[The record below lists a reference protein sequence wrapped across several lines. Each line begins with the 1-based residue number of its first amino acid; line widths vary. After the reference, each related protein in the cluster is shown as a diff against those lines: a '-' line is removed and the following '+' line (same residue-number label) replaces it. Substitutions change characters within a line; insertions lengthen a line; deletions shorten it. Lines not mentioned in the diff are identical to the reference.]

1 MRSSVARALT
11 ATLLTAVLGAA
22 PARAGRPLDTEDTGT
37 VAGGRAEVELAV
49 DHTRDG
55 ADSVSAGRA
64 VIAVGLGDDL
74 ELRLES
80 ALAIVDHAEHRA
92 RAGIADAFVGAKYR
106 LRHQS
111 FAAPAVLAALVVR
124 LPTGD
129 VDRGLGL
136 PGADVTMLAVAG
148 KSWGPVMLHGN
159 AGYTSVVD
167 DRSADVWRLAASA
180 EWGKG
185 GGWTLVAEIVSDIG
199 ATAAPTTAVIR
210 AGARLNLSAVITID
224 GAAGVGLT
232 RSSPDLGTTVGLT
245 LRF

>member
-1 MRSSVARALT
+1 MTRTVASALT
-11 ATLLTAVLGAA
+11 ALLVLAMISVT
-22 PARAGRPLDTEDTGT
+22 PAWAGRPLDTEDTGT
-37 VAGGRAEVELAV
+37 MAGGRAEVELGV

-55 ADSVSAGRA
+55 DDSLSAGRA

-80 ALAIVDHAEHRA
+80 ALAVVDHAEHQA
-92 RAGIADAFVGAKYR
+92 RAGIGDALFGAKYR
-106 LRHQS
+106 LRHES
-111 FAAPAVLAALVVR
+111 PAAPAVLVALAVR

-129 VDRGLGL
+129 ADRGLGS
-136 PGADVTMLAVAG
+136 PGADVTMLAVVG
-148 KSWGPVMLHGN
+148 KSFGPVTVHGN
-159 AGYTSVVD
+159 AGYTIVTD

-180 EWGKG
+180 EWATG

-199 ATAAPTTAVIR
+199 ATSAPTTAVIR
-210 AGARLNLSAVITID
+210 AGARFDLSDVITID

-232 RSSPDLGTTVGLT
+232 RSSPDLVTTVGLT

>member
-1 MRSSVARALT
+1 MLV
-11 ATLLTAVLGAA
+11 TAVLGAA

-49 DHTRDG
+49 DHTRNGD
-55 ADSVSAGRA
+55 DSVSAGLA
-64 VIAVGLGDDL
+64 VIAFGLGDAL

-80 ALAIVDHAEHRA
+80 ALTVVDGAEHRA
-92 RAGIADAFVGAKYR
+92 RAGIGDTLFGVKYR
-106 LRHQS
+106 LRHES
-111 FAAPAVLAALVVR
+111 PAAPAVLAALAVR

-129 VDRGLGL
+129 ADRGLGS

-148 KSWGPVMLHGN
+148 KSWGRVTLHGN
-159 AGYTSVVD
+159 AGYTIVTE

-180 EWGKG
+180 EWAARGA
-185 GGWTLVAEIVSDIG
+185 WTLAAEIVSDIG
-199 ATAAPTTAVIR
+199 ATAAPTTAVVR
-210 AGARLNLSAVITID
+210 AGARLNLSDVITID

-232 RSSPDLGTTVGLT
+232 RSSPDLVTTVGLT

>member
-1 MRSSVARALT
+1 MI
-11 ATLLTAVLGAA
+11 LLTAILGAA
-22 PARAGRPLDTEDTGT
+22 PARAGRPLDTADTGT
-37 VAGGRAEVELAV
+37 TPGGRAEVELGV

-55 ADSVSAGRA
+55 DDSLSAGRA
-64 VIAVGLGDDL
+64 VIAVGLGDHL

-80 ALAIVDHAEHRA
+80 ALAVVDGAEPRA
-92 RAGIADAFVGAKYR
+92 RAGIGDTLLGAKYR
-106 LRHQS
+106 LRHES
-111 FAAPAVLAALVVR
+111 PAAPAVLAALAVR

-129 VDRGLGL
+129 ADRGLGS

-148 KSWGPVMLHGN
+148 KSWGPITVHGN
-159 AGYTSVVD
+159 AGYTIVTD

-180 EWGKG
+180 EWAAGL
-185 GGWTLVAEIVSDIG
+185 GWTLVAEIVSDIG

-210 AGARLNLSAVITID
+210 AGARFDLSDVITID

-232 RSSPDLGTTVGLT
+232 RSSPDLVTTVGLT